1 MSSGMAGANTEQPAG
16 TRRNRTSE
24 AGPAARR
31 ASRATDTN
39 TEERVAVWDAVAA
52 YVQEHLLVQKGVWIP
67 TFGSFDTISK
77 DIRTADGTVTLRW
90 PVFQLARNLRAMHH
104 LGSDK
109 DSLPAHREVETLKYS
124 EVAAAASVTWQRGKT
139 CIQSTVS
146 LLSNCLKNGEN
157 VAFVLKDVGVLLFEG
172 MSFGIKYYYDFLEK
186 LSGKEKFRK
195 AVFKAPWL
203 LDTLVSRVAP
213 VASLTHSGRLVVFPM
228 FQKQVAPK
236 PPPKI
241 FRKASGDL
249 HGEGKQKKEGAL
261 PPLVRGKKVRFDE
274 VPTYIRRFSM
284 ASTAG
289 QSSGSRRSL
298 QQKESFSSSPLPAV
312 PRTSE
317 AREQPV
323 SRQLQGQA
331 GNEGQEHLGQ
341 TTGKKHV
348 RFRGD
353 EQGAG
358 QDHEAGAAA
367 MWKAKAS
374 HPQVARRQVASRIKE
389 RRCSLRA
396 ESSLS
401 RDTKG
406 HASRPPL
413 LPRDSVKLLRQRQMA
428 KEDRPAQAEP
438 RETAASPFHR
448 ECSLPEE
455 PSTCRSGSLPPIRN
469 RPESPRSPPPR
480 TTAPRRRPPTPYP
493 FLPRDS
499 VKLLRQRQMAKED
512 RPAQAEPRE
521 TAASPFH
528 RECSLPEEPSTSRSG
543 LLPPIRNR
551 PESPRSPPPRTTAP
565 RRRPP
570 TPYPR

>member
-1 MSSGMAGANTEQPAG
+1 
-16 TRRNRTSE
+16 
-24 AGPAARR
+24 
-31 ASRATDTN
+31 
-39 TEERVAVWDAVAA
+39 
-52 YVQEHLLVQKGVWIP
+52 
-67 TFGSFDTISK
+67 
-77 DIRTADGTVTLRW
+77 
-90 PVFQLARNLRAMHH
+90 
-104 LGSDK
+104 
-109 DSLPAHREVETLKYS
+109 
-124 EVAAAASVTWQRGKT
+124 
-139 CIQSTVS
+139 
-146 LLSNCLKNGEN
+146 
-157 VAFVLKDVGVLLFEG
+157 

-195 AVFKAPWL
+195 VVFKAPWL

-236 PPPKI
+236 PPPRI

-261 PPLVRGKKVRFDE
+261 PPLVQGKKVRFAE
-274 VPTYIRRFSM
+274 VPTYIRRFSV

-289 QSSGSRRSL
+289 QSSRSRRSL
-298 QQKESFSSSPLPAV
+298 QQESFSSSPLPAIL
-312 PRTSE
+312 RTSE

-323 SRQLQGQA
+323 TWQPQGQA

-358 QDHEAGAAA
+358 EDREAGAAA

-374 HPQVARRQVASRIKE
+374 HPQVAGRQVASRIKD

-406 HASRPPL
+406 HAFRPPL
-413 LPRDSVKLLRQRQMA
+413 LHRDSVKLLRQRQMA
-428 KEDRPAQAEP
+428 KKDRPAQAEP
-438 RETAASPFHR
+438 QETAASPSHH

-455 PSTCRSGSLPPIRN
+455 PSTCRSGLLPPTRN

-499 VKLLRQRQMAKED
+499 VKLLRQRQMATKD
-512 RPAQAEPRE
+512 RPAQAEPQE
-521 TAASPFH
+521 TRHHRLTTRVSQDSASKVQSPAPQAANT
-528 RECSLPEEPSTSRSG
+528 LPTLSRAWGARDRQSC
-543 LLPPIRNR
+543 P
-551 PESPRSPPPRTTAP
+551 
-565 RRRPP
+565 
-570 TPYPR
+570 